1 MLVTVQFGLRPE
13 VSKHHIRVCDC
24 LTVQFAFSIRSDSGE
39 TSVYNRD
46 CGQLVPKPAAASKTN
61 WLDGSADSASKPKK
75 QVPHQQ
81 TTAASVPAL
90 PQGVFRGNGGHL
102 PPASV
107 PVAAVAAIP

>member
-1 MLVTVQFGLRPE
+1 MSVQRTVMSRYTQLQMASGPGIYDNYKLQ
-13 VSKHHIRVCDC
+13 VNSY
-24 LTVQFAFSIRSDSGE
+24 GE
-39 TSVYNRD
+39 TSVFNRD